1 MVTSIKK
8 NLFVILGFISFTFFM
23 MACSSNDPVI
33 NNSVKTSGKLS
44 VSVTASAYKGKYTP
58 RHVMAVWVESTSG
71 TFVKTLV
78 AKAAERR
85 EYLTNWLKATSS
97 GNTTD
102 ALTGATLNSY
112 SAMSCSWDGT
122 NVSGSVVGDG
132 AYNLR
137 VEYTEDN
144 STGKIASF
152 PFTKGATV
160 DVQTPAA
167 ASGVTV
173 GELTW
178 TPN

>member
-1 MVTSIKK
+1 MAISIKK
-8 NLFVILGFISFTFFM
+8 SFFSIIGFISFAFFM
-23 MACSSNDPVI
+23 LACSSNDPVV
-33 NNSVKTSGKLS
+33 NNSVKTLGNLNVS
-44 VSVTASAYKGKYTP
+44 VSASSYKGRYAPK
-58 RHVMAVWVESTSG
+58 HVMAVWVESTSG

-85 EYLTNWLKATSS
+85 QYLTNWLKATSN

-112 SAMSCSWDGT
+112 NAVTCSWDGT

-132 AYNLR
+132 TYNLR

-144 STGKIASF
+144 GTGKIASF
-152 PFTKGATV
+152 SFTKGTSV
-160 DVQTPAA
+160 DTQSPVA